1 MTPGFTHQRHAAS
14 LITSRKI
21 DKIEKPFK
29 PGHKTIQEWLHM
41 ISNHQFTLQEIEDG
55 TAYDCLKVQ
64 YGN

>member
-29 PGHKTIQEWLHM
+29 PGRKTIQEWLHM
-41 ISNHQFTLQEIEDG
+41 ISNHQFTLKEIEDG
-55 TAYDCLKVQ
+55 TAYNC
-64 YGN
+64 